1 MLRSPPFIDSFG
13 RYLHRQRR
21 GKKVK
26 NKFTW
31 HWHVEGCRLCTICSN
46 KNAKYFNSIFMS
58 CCGKNSACFLNKHLT
73 FRVYAKHEL
82 YGLCVVFVRV
92 SQFLVDVT
100 TLYTNCE
107 KDTTF
112 QHNILDVKWVV
123 KSCLQDNPPAAFL
136 LFWCRVSYSFL
147 FKKKFF
153 YFSWFSLDCHYSIY
167 YSEFVNVLM
176 IR

>member
-1 MLRSPPFIDSFG
+1 MSVSIYQYFWSLSVSSASR
-13 RYLHRQRR
+13 
-21 GKKVK
+21 KKVK

-31 HWHVEGCRLCTICSN
+31 HWHVEGCRLCTICLN

-82 YGLCVVFVRV
+82 YRLVCVFERV

-100 TLYTNCE
+100 TLYTICR

-123 KSCLQDNPPAAFL
+123 KSCLQDNPPAAVLPFSFCFSIFIRFFGNFWEFL
-136 LFWCRVSYSFL
+136 GLRNNSSLFSA
-147 FKKKFF
+147 K
-153 YFSWFSLDCHYSIY
+153 
-167 YSEFVNVLM
+167 NM
-176 IR
+176 